1 MPVERRNTSQ
11 QALAVV
17 IGLVVLALVL
27 GGMWM
32 LLRAASGGDS
42 PTTWKLGDDVFDAGQ
57 AERLSAQIQEGGPVL
72 FSDVAGRGQRRPI
85 VVNHFGDDATIRWV
99 AFTASVPGSPAN
111 CFLLWN
117 AEQEVFEERA
127 VSDDAAHDE
136 GELCSD
142 DRYPPNGLG
151 LEQFPWKIDEDGNLI
166 IDLRPPQE
174 NPSTDVDEDST
185 ASD

>member
-1 MPVERRNTSQ
+1 MPVESRNTSK

-17 IGLVVLALVL
+17 VGIIVLALVL
-27 GGMWM
+27 GAMWM

-42 PTTWKLGDDVFDAGQ
+42 PTTWKLGDEVFDAGQ
-57 AERLSAQIQEGGPVL
+57 AERLSVQIQDGGPVL

-85 VVNHFGDDATIRWV
+85 VVNHFGEDATVRWV

-117 AEQEVFEERA
+117 PTAEVFEERA
-127 VSDDAAHDE
+127 VQDDAALEE
-136 GELCSD
+136 GDLCSD
-142 DRYPPNGLG
+142 ERYPPNGLG
-151 LEQFPWKIDEDGNLI
+151 LEQFPWEIDDDGNLI

-174 NPSTDVDEDST
+174 DAGESAVEDTDE
-185 ASD
+185 SD